1 MILTVAAFL
10 SALGLV
16 TWVLGYYLRFT
27 GMAVI
32 GAVLLLGVGA
42 MVMIDG
48 LEHSSGEI
56 ETQADDGTIER
67 QTIYDQVDTGQS
79 FPLGALLTILAGVL
93 VMRSLNQQAEASL

>member
-16 TWVLGYYLRFT
+16 TWVIGFYLRFT

-48 LEHSSGEI
+48 LEHEAGEI
-56 ETQADDGTIER
+56 ETEDADGTVER
-67 QTIYDQVDTGQS
+67 QTMYDPVETGQS